1 MKLEAIKFPKR
12 FEMEN
17 VNPLECPVQV
27 VSLQSI
33 QVFGN
38 MGIAIN
44 EVDLGRYAGP
54 FAGSV
59 NGQRAV
65 RFESMEAY
73 ARLSA

>member
-1 MKLEAIKFPKR
+1 MNQLAFKFPKR
-12 FEMEN
+12 FEMEK

-27 VSLQSI
+27 VSKNST

-38 MGIAIN
+38 MEIACK
-44 EVDLGRYAGP
+44 EVDLSKYAGP

-65 RFESMEAY
+65 RFESAEAY
-73 ARLSA
+73 EMLSA